1 MEDENVASVS
11 VAVAQHGRILW
22 EEAFGWA
29 DREKKVRATTSTM
42 YELASIAKVYTTTAL
57 MVLKER
63 GLLDL
68 DAPVERYTGD
78 VKIRTFGLDA
88 SGVTLRRI
96 VQHTSGL
103 PMYWGA
109 PSAADTSRPLTR
121 TDVIARYGI
130 LAFRPGER
138 ELYSN
143 LGISLLSHV
152 IERVAAQSH
161 ADFLSQS
168 VFLPLGLT
176 RTRYLSAP
184 ATSDEYARQY
194 DPAGTPWT
202 YDEGLYASA
211 HDLVRF
217 GMFHLKDHLQDQ
229 QRILS
234 DSTLDLMQTSIDPL
248 SDFRLPWWVWEH
260 EGYAALVFTGASGTI
275 MALAPEAD
283 LAIVVLANRLQADTP
298 KICRLIAET
307 VLDDFEAD
315 QRLPTRVRVQR
326 KIRPGDLSRGSLRG
340 EWDGAIV
347 TPECEFPVEMSFGG
361 AAAPR
366 MRRKNPDGSWEGW
379 AETMPSLRGDYR
391 DGIFSAYFPL
401 HIPIQDTRGHD
412 HWTWIYVGQRADT
425 LEGYAVAHAADGPH
439 FGLPYYIRLVRKRA
453 DEGG

>member
-11 VAVAQHGRILW
+11 VAVAQHGKVLW

-29 DREKKVRATTSTM
+29 NREKKVKATTSTM
-42 YELASIAKVYTTTAL
+42 YELASISKVYTTTGL

-78 VKIRTFGLDA
+78 VKIRTFGRDA
-88 SGVTLRRI
+88 AGVTLRRI

-109 PSAADTSRPLTR
+109 PSAADTSRPMTR

-143 LGISLLSHV
+143 LGIALLTHV
-152 IERVAAQSH
+152 IDRVATKSH
-161 ADFLSQS
+161 ADFLRQS

-176 RTRYLSAP
+176 QTRHLSAP
-184 ATSDEYARQY
+184 ATGDEYARQY
-194 DPAGTPWT
+194 DPAGRPWT
-202 YDEGLYASA
+202 YPEGLYASA
-211 HDLVRF
+211 HDLLRF
-217 GMFHLKDHLQDQ
+217 GMFHLKDHLPDQ
-229 QRILS
+229 QQILS
-234 DSTLDLMQTSIDPL
+234 DSTLDMMQTSIDPL
-248 SDFRLPWWVWEH
+248 SDFRLPWWVWEY
-260 EGYAALVFTGASGTI
+260 EGFVALVFTGASGTI
-275 MALAPEAD
+275 MALIPEAD
-283 LAIVVLANRLQADTP
+283 LAIVVLANRLQANTP
-298 KICRLIAET
+298 KLCRLIAET
-307 VLDDFEAD
+307 VLEDFKKE

-326 KIRPGDLSRGSLRG
+326 KIRPADLSPGSLRG
-340 EWDGAIV
+340 LWEGTIV
-347 TPECEFPVEMSFGG
+347 TPEREFPVEMSFKG

-366 MRRKNPDGSWEGW
+366 MRRNNIDGSWEGW
-379 AETMPSLRGDYR
+379 AETMWSLRGDYR
-391 DGIFSAYFPL
+391 EGIFSAYFPL
-401 HIPIQDTRGHD
+401 HIPILDTRGHD
-412 HWTWIYVGQRADT
+412 HWTWIHVGQRADT

-439 FGLPYYIRLVRKRA
+439 FGLPYFIRLVRKRA